1 MTMTTY
7 KPKKTKKTSSKGGM
21 SPKPTLMLAISEPMT
36 LLGLSQTLQKA
47 GYKIVA
53 ETTKP
58 SDLLAFAKKYDA
70 AILLADSEMMSSI
83 GERTG
88 VRITNASPSMRI
100 LIYINGERRNFPHV
114 MNIYGTVDR
123 YDDFDEIQTAIMTV
137 AVGQKYNPPAPV
149 DPKTGLI
156 PTGGP
161 LSPRETEISRLISK
175 GYGNREIAQELEL
188 SEQSIKNLVSRIL
201 HKLGATNRVQIALYM
216 LGLKNK

>member
-1 MTMTTY
+1 MTMTAS
-7 KPKKTKKTSSKGGM
+7 KPKKAKKTSSKGGA
-21 SPKPTLMLAISEPMT
+21 SPKPTLILAISEPMT

-47 GYKIVA
+47 GYKIIA

-88 VRITNASPSMRI
+88 VRITNAAPHMRV
-100 LIYINGERRNFPHV
+100 LIYINGERRNFPYV
-114 MNIYGTVDR
+114 MNICGTVDR
-123 YDDFDEIQTAIMTV
+123 YADFDEIQTAIMTV
-137 AVGQKYNPPAPV
+137 AVGQKYNAPTPV

-161 LSPRETEISRLISK
+161 LSPRETEISRLIAK
-175 GYGNREIAQELEL
+175 GYGNREISQELEL

>member
-1 MTMTTY
+1 MTMTAP
-7 KPKKTKKTSSKGGM
+7 KPKTAKKTSSKGGA

-36 LLGLSQTLQKA
+36 LLGLSQSLQKA

-58 SDLLAFAKKYDA
+58 SDLLAFAKTYDA

-88 VRITNASPSMRI
+88 VRITNAAPHMRV
-100 LIYINGERRNFPHV
+100 LIYINGERRNFPYV
-114 MNIYGTVDR
+114 MNICGTVDR
-123 YDDFDEIQTAIMTV
+123 YADFDEIQEAIMTV
-137 AVGQKYNPPAPV
+137 AVGQKYNAPTPV

-161 LSPRETEISRLISK
+161 LSPRETEISRLIAK
-175 GYGNREIAQELEL
+175 GYGNREISQKLEL

-201 HKLGATNRVQIALYM
+201 NKLGATNRVQIALYM
-216 LGLKNK
+216 LGLKSK